1 MQTLQINIKNQY
13 AIQIL
18 KGMEKSDLI
27 EINKKVGAKKLSKS
41 DKKWVE
47 GLKSALREVEL
58 HEKGIIKLKD
68 AKDLLNEL

>member
-1 MQTLQINIKNQY
+1 M
-13 AIQIL
+13 QIL

-58 HEKGIIKLKD
+58 HQQGKIELKSFD
-68 AKDLLNEL
+68 ELLKELSASK